1 MSLSVLRVLRDP
13 FWGKKDFLTY
23 SLLVSGFLLFQ
34 IFFPAQPVRALTM
47 EEVAREIMSP
57 ACPGQLLIDCPS
69 GEGGQLRELIRQKIA
84 QGETKEQIIQYFVDV
99 YGENILAAP
108 PKKGFFLTLWYLPY
122 LILLNGIGVIALI
135 SLIWV
140 RRKKSS
146 TSLPVHPSSSTEET
160 KYLDRVEK
168 ELNEFKY

>member
-1 MSLSVLRVLRDP
+1 MSLSILRILKHL
-13 FWGKKDFLTY
+13 FLGKKDFFTY
-23 SLLVSGFLLFQ
+23 SLLVFGLLLFQ
-34 IFFPAQPVRALTM
+34 IFFPAQPVWALTM

-108 PKKGFFLTLWYLPY
+108 PKKGFFLTLWYFPY
-122 LILLNGIGVIALI
+122 LILLNGVGVIALI
-135 SLIWV
+135 TLIWV
-140 RRKKSS
+140 RRKKNYASPS
-146 TSLPVHPSSSTEET
+146 IHPPSSAEEN